1 MGPARL
7 CQPHADRPGDAA
19 DSTPIGEL
27 TGSPAVIA
35 QLPDQI
41 RVPLTGA
48 FSEAITGVFAIALPF
63 TLIALVLVIVLPE
76 LPLRDTAH
84 VGAPTEL

>member
-1 MGPARL
+1 
-7 CQPHADRPGDAA
+7 
-19 DSTPIGEL
+19 
-27 TGSPAVIA
+27 
-35 QLPDQI
+35 
-41 RVPLTGA
+41 LTGA